1 MIVIEPVNDVW
12 LRVSCEEPIARELH
26 DYFSFQVA
34 GAHFVRRQRPGW
46 SGRIHLFKLRG
57 YLLYRGL
64 LHRLIQFANERE
76 LEVVNNIPEPTPLY
90 TDALWAEAVADL
102 PFQPDKYQQA
112 AVRDILTRHRG
123 LLLSP
128 TGSGKS
134 LIQYLI
140 IRMLRKRTLIVV
152 PNIGLVAQMRK
163 DFISYGCPEEY
174 IQIIKAGESKIVDRP
189 IVISTWQSI
198 YEQDL
203 LWFQKFKCVI
213 VDEVHGAKAKSL
225 TGLLEKCISIP
236 YRIGCTGTLDDT
248 AAHRLVLEGLFGSVL
263 KVTTTKQLIKD
274 KRLTPLRV
282 KLCVIQY
289 PDAVRKQWRRA
300 SYQDEM
306 DFLVT
311 DPARLEL
318 VARMAL
324 KCKGHVL
331 VLFQFVEK
339 HGKPLVARIREIDPK
354 RKVHYVSGETDADSR
369 ELVRQLVEED
379 DDSITVASFGTFST
393 GVNIPKLNTLILA
406 SPSKSKIRV
415 LQSIG
420 RTLRTHASKTVAT
433 LIDIVDDM
441 RIGKYVNHSFR
452 HAEQRVQYYM
462 TEEFPFT
469 QIEQDMEIWLEF
481 LAPKKFS
488 TSY

>member
-12 LRVSCEEPIARELH
+12 LRVSCEESIARELH
-26 DYFSFQVA
+26 DYFSFEVA
-34 GAHFVRRQRPGW
+34 GAHFVRRTRPGW

-64 LHRLIQFANERE
+64 LTRLIQFADERE
-76 LEVVNNIPEPTPLY
+76 LEVVNNIPEPIAKDF
-90 TDALWAEAVADL
+90 DALYAAVVKEL
-102 PFQPDKYQQA
+102 PFEPDKYQQA
-112 AVRDILTRHRG
+112 AVRDILTRQRG

-134 LIQYLI
+134 MIQYLI
-140 IRMLRKRTLIVV
+140 IRMLRKRTLVVV
-152 PNIGLVAQMRK
+152 PNIGLVTQMK
-163 DFISYGCPEEY
+163 KHFIEYGCPAEY
-174 IQIIKAGESKIVDRP
+174 IQTIKGGESKDVQCP

-198 YEQDL
+198 YEL
-203 LWFQKFKCVI
+203 LPTWFENFKCVI

-225 TGLLEKCISIP
+225 TGLLEKCLNIP

-248 AAHRLVLEGLFGSVL
+248 ASHRLVLEGLFGTVF

-282 KLCVIQY
+282 KMCVIQY
-289 PDAVRKQWRRA
+289 PEATRKQWRRA
-300 SYQDEM
+300 QYKDEM

-318 VARMAL
+318 VARLAL
-324 KCKGHVL
+324 KVKGNVL
-331 VLFQFVEK
+331 VLFNFVEK
-339 HGKPLVARIREIDPK
+339 HGKPLYQRIIELDPTRE
-354 RKVHYVSGETDADSR
+354 VHYVSGETDADSR
-369 ELVRQLVEED
+369 EAVRQLVD
-379 DDSITVASFGTFST
+379 QGDNQIIVASYGTFST
-393 GVNIPKLNTLILA
+393 GINIPKLDTLILA

-469 QIEQDMEIWLEF
+469 QIEQDMEVWLHYLEPSF
-481 LAPKKFS
+481 KHV
-488 TSY
+488 